1 MVFQFFQTWTMS
13 QKITFP
19 LCLVIY
25 LHIVS
30 ISIPE
35 NPKALSPW
43 MDITLFP
50 GAWSLHQIPAAT
62 ANPNP
67 TPIVPKL
74 PASNLQA
81 KQRTPAYLKLFVYV
95 CNEYLHI
102 ICRFELPLDPCPFQL
117 HEPACRR
124 CTVIRRVLV
133 SKCHVFTC
141 VVGGNWEPWFCWCP
155 LCWLLHWLLCSPWG
169 ETFVSVSQSQYLTLC
184 RKFEL

>member
-1 MVFQFFQTWTMS
+1 MVFLHTCTDILKNNVHIIFR
-13 QKITFP
+13 KY
-19 LCLVIY
+19 LVNY

-67 TPIVPKL
+67 TPMVPKL

-81 KQRTPAYLKLFVYV
+81 KQRAQAYLKLFVYV
-95 CNEYLHI
+95 CNEYQHI
-102 ICRFELPLDPCPFQL
+102 ICSYHKTLFLVSYMNKRVGDV
-117 HEPACRR
+117 H
-124 CTVIRRVLV
+124 VLV
-133 SKCHVFTC
+133 SKCHF
-141 VVGGNWEPWFCWCP
+141 PM
-155 LCWLLHWLLCSPWG
+155 CSC
-169 ETFVSVSQSQYLTLC
+169 TYLW
-184 RKFEL
+184 RGR

>member
-1 MVFQFFQTWTMS
+1 MFR
-13 QKITFP
+13 K
-19 LCLVIY
+19 CLFNY

-81 KQRTPAYLKLFVYV
+81 KQGS
-95 CNEYLHI
+95 I
-102 ICRFELPLDPCPFQL
+102 IY
-117 HEPACRR
+117 
-124 CTVIRRVLV
+124 T
-133 SKCHVFTC
+133 SM
-141 VVGGNWEPWFCWCP
+141 
-155 LCWLLHWLLCSPWG
+155 
-169 ETFVSVSQSQYLTLC
+169 
-184 RKFEL
+184 

>member
-1 MVFQFFQTWTMS
+1 MS

-74 PASNLQA
+74 PASSLQA

-102 ICRFELPLDPCPFQL
+102 ICRFEVPLDPCPFQL

-124 CTVIRRVLV
+124 CV
-133 SKCHVFTC
+133 
-141 VVGGNWEPWFCWCP
+141 CWCLNVMYLP
-155 LCWLLHWLLCSPWG
+155 VSWEVIGNHGSADVHCVGSFTDYYAVLGEKLL
-169 ETFVSVSQSQYLTLC
+169 YL
-184 RKFEL
+184 

>member
-95 CNEYLHI
+95 CNEYVLFSYMKQ
-102 ICRFELPLDPCPFQL
+102 CVEDVLSLD
-117 HEPACRR
+117 
-124 CTVIRRVLV
+124 V
-133 SKCHVFTC
+133 
-141 VVGGNWEPWFCWCP
+141 CWCLNVMYLP
-155 LCWLLHWLLCSPWG
+155 VSWEVIGNHGSADVHCVGSFTDYYAVLGEKLL
-169 ETFVSVSQSQYLTLC
+169 YL
-184 RKFEL
+184 